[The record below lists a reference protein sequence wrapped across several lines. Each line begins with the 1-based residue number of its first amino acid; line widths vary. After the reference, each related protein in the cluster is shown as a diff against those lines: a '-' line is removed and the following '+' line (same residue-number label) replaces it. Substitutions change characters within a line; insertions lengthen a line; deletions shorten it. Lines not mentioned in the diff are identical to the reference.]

1 MAFFIGAF
9 RALAVL
15 VVLLGLFASGPVAAQ
30 LSLPSAV
37 PNPVSTTGIRQEG
50 LFYTAPIFVD
60 GNALFRIAAPLSPN
74 GRHIPIAQR
83 QLYVQT
89 ALAEVLATHGS
100 GIGSTTEYDPDSLRV
115 QLVPGGDVELLQVVD
130 AKHPVPLPIVTVNSV
145 DARYSQASLKSVAAE
160 WQSSLQGALVH
171 ALQLRQPEER
181 VENLR
186 RIARIVVVLALA
198 TFALGALIALL
209 SRRTK
214 ALRAE
219 VEAKTEAVEAERS
232 LVAEKQEGS
241 THRQRSRVLSLA
253 LNALAPTQQLQY
265 LRASSAF
272 IYALINLM
280 WFIALTWAF
289 TLFPRT
295 SRLAQVLTKDV
306 LAVAVTIVAA
316 VFLDRVLDLA
326 INRIASF
333 WADGSFATSEDQARE
348 VLRVPTVSHAIR
360 TIKSLA
366 LVFIAGLT
374 ILSQIGLPIGSVVT
388 IGGIAALALS
398 FAAQSF
404 VRDFVN
410 GFLVLL
416 EDQYVVGDY
425 ISIAPYSG
433 FVEELSLRMV
443 QIRDSG
449 GDLVT
454 IPHGSVTTVV
464 NKSRNWSRIDFR
476 VPVDPEADIPKAMQ
490 LVQRSIEELAAEPDW
505 QGAIRLPIELIGI
518 DQMSKDWIVI
528 RAAVKTGPL
537 RQFEGR
543 REINARVQHAFAEA
557 GIRLGAQLP
566 ANYYTL

>member
-1 MAFFIGAF
+1 MAFFFGAF

-209 SRRTK
+209 GRRTK

-280 WFIALTWAF
+280 WFVALTWAF
-289 TLFPRT
+289 TLFPANEPARAST
-295 SRLAQVLTKDV
+295 YQRRPRGRRHDRGGRVPRPRARSRHQPDRQ
-306 LAVAVTIVAA
+306 
-316 VFLDRVLDLA
+316 FLGGRFV
-326 INRIASF
+326 RR
-333 WADGSFATSEDQARE
+333 TSEDQARQ
-348 VLRVPTVSHAIR
+348 VLRVPTISHAIR

-366 LVFIAGLT
+366 LDLHR
-374 ILSQIGLPIGSVVT
+374 GS
-388 IGGIAALALS
+388 
-398 FAAQSF
+398 
-404 VRDFVN
+404 
-410 GFLVLL
+410 
-416 EDQYVVGDY
+416 
-425 ISIAPYSG
+425 
-433 FVEELSLRMV
+433 
-443 QIRDSG
+443 
-449 GDLVT
+449 
-454 IPHGSVTTVV
+454 
-464 NKSRNWSRIDFR
+464 
-476 VPVDPEADIPKAMQ
+476 
-490 LVQRSIEELAAEPDW
+490 
-505 QGAIRLPIELIGI
+505 
-518 DQMSKDWIVI
+518 
-528 RAAVKTGPL
+528 
-537 RQFEGR
+537 
-543 REINARVQHAFAEA
+543 
-557 GIRLGAQLP
+557 
-566 ANYYTL
+566 